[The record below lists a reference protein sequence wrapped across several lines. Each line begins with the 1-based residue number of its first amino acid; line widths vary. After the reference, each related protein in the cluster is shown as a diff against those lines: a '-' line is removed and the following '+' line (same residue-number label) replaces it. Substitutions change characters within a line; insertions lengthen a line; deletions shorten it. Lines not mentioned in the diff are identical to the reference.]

1 MAEKKGTVVRQAAF
15 LMAAQL
21 ICSVV
26 GLLYRSPLHLIMGDV
41 GDGYYTFAY
50 EWYTIILL
58 ISSYSIPSAISKVMS
73 ERLAVGRYRSAQRV
87 FYVSLGY
94 VTAVGGIGAL
104 VAFFAGPVFLASQP
118 DAVLALRVLAPT
130 ILFSGYLG
138 CLRGYFQARN
148 DMFPTGVSR
157 VVEQIINAVMS
168 VAAAWFLVRPYV
180 STGDENLI
188 GKFGAAGGTIGTGS
202 GVLAGILFM
211 LFIYMKNAKRIR
223 RDIKR
228 DRTKKKESYRKVLNV
243 IFMMVTPIIF
253 ATCIYNATAIVDQI
267 IYNYAM
273 AARGVSA
280 VEASRQYALFGYRFK
295 PIINIPVALSSAT
308 STALIPAV
316 AGAIANKDRR
326 DAREKIDE
334 CMKLS
339 TFLAV
344 PSAVGLAILSYPVV
358 RILYPT
364 GDITGA
370 AIILSMGSITVIA
383 YSLSTVTNG
392 VLQGLGH
399 QGDPVRN
406 AAKSLALNAV
416 IAFVTV
422 RYLGWGVRGILA
434 ATVVYSF
441 CMMFLNARSIRK
453 YLGYRHNMDRL
464 IWQPLRAA
472 LVMGVVVAAI
482 FWIPNVL
489 WSGFDTYLALVGFT
503 GLSVFAGVLV
513 YVVVYTKT
521 TGMTDAEMRR
531 LPMGTKM
538 LVILRKLHLR

>member
-1 MAEKKGTVVRQAAF
+1 MAEKKGAVVRQAAF

-21 ICSVV
+21 VCSVV

-73 ERLAVGRYRSAQRV
+73 ERLAVGQYRNAQRV
-87 FYVSLGY
+87 FYVSLLY
-94 VTAVGGIGAL
+94 VLAVGGIGAL
-104 VAFFAGPVFLASQP
+104 AAFFGGPFFLASQP

-130 ILFSGYLG
+130 ILLSGFLG

-148 DMFPTGVSR
+148 NMFPTGVSR
-157 VVEQIINAVMS
+157 VVEQIVNAVMS

-180 STGDENLI
+180 GDENLT
-188 GKFGAAGGTIGTGS
+188 GKYGAAGGTIGTGS

-211 LFIYMKNAKRIR
+211 LYIYMKNAKRIR
-223 RDIKR
+223 RDIRR
-228 DRTKKKESYRKVLNV
+228 DKTKKRESYREVLHV

-273 AARGVSA
+273 AARGVDSI
-280 VEASRQYALFGYRFK
+280 EASRQYALFGYRFK

-316 AGAIANKDRR
+316 AGAMASRDRK

-334 CMKLS
+334 CLKLS

-370 AIILSMGSITVIA
+370 AIILSMGSISVIS

-406 AAKSLALNAV
+406 AAISLALNAV

-422 RYLGWGVRGILA
+422 RFLGWGVRGILA

-453 YLGYRHNMDRL
+453 YLGYRHDLNRL
-464 IWQPLRAA
+464 IWQPFRAA
-472 LVMGVVVAAI
+472 LIMGVVVAAI

-503 GLSVFAGVLV
+503 GVSVVAGVLV

-531 LPMGTKM
+531 LPMGTRM
-538 LVILRKLHLR
+538 LVILRKLHMR

>member
-1 MAEKKGTVVRQAAF
+1 MAEKKGAVVRQAAF

-21 ICSVV
+21 VCSVV

-73 ERLAVGRYRSAQRV
+73 ERLAVGQYRNAQRV
-87 FYVSLGY
+87 FYVSLLY
-94 VTAVGGIGAL
+94 VLAVGGIGAL
-104 VAFFAGPVFLASQP
+104 AAFFGGPFFLASQP

-130 ILFSGYLG
+130 ILLSGFLG

-148 DMFPTGVSR
+148 NMFPTGVSR
-157 VVEQIINAVMS
+157 VVEQIVNAVMS

-180 STGDENLI
+180 GDENLT
-188 GKFGAAGGTIGTGS
+188 GKYGAAGGTIGTGS

-211 LFIYMKNAKRIR
+211 LYIYMKNAKRIR
-223 RDIKR
+223 RDIRR
-228 DRTKKKESYRKVLNV
+228 DKTKKRESYREVLHV

-273 AARGVSA
+273 AARGVDSI
-280 VEASRQYALFGYRFK
+280 EASRQYALFGYRFK

-316 AGAIANKDRR
+316 AGAMASKNRK

-334 CMKLS
+334 CLKLS

-370 AIILSMGSITVIA
+370 AIILSMGSISVIS

-406 AAKSLALNAV
+406 AAISLALNAV

-422 RYLGWGVRGILA
+422 RFLGWGVRGILA

-453 YLGYRHNMDRL
+453 YLGYRHDLNRL
-464 IWQPLRAA
+464 IWQPFRAA
-472 LVMGVVVAAI
+472 LIMGVVVAAI

-489 WSGFDTYLALVGFT
+489 WSGFDTYIALVGFT
-503 GLSVFAGVLV
+503 GVSVLAGVLV

-531 LPMGTKM
+531 LPMGTRI

>member
-1 MAEKKGTVVRQAAF
+1 MAEKKGAVVRQAAF

-21 ICSVV
+21 VCSVV

-73 ERLAVGRYRSAQRV
+73 ERLAVGRYRDAQRV

-94 VTAVGGIGAL
+94 VTVVGGIGAL
-104 VAFFAGPVFLASQP
+104 AAFFGGPVFLASQP
-118 DAVLALRVLAPT
+118 DAVLALRVLSPT
-130 ILFSGYLG
+130 ILLSGYLG

-148 DMFPTGVSR
+148 NMFPTGVSR
-157 VVEQIINAVMS
+157 VVEQILNAIMS
-168 VAAAWFLVRPYV
+168 VAAAWFLVQPYV
-180 STGDENLI
+180 GNENLT

-202 GVLAGILFM
+202 GVVAGILFM
-211 LFIYMKNAKRIR
+211 LFIYMKESKRIR
-223 RDIKR
+223 RDIRR
-228 DRTKKKESYRKVLNV
+228 DKKKKRESYRRVLNV

-273 AARGVSA
+273 AARGVDSI
-280 VEASRQYALFGYRFK
+280 EASRQYALFGYRFK

-316 AGAIANKDRR
+316 AGAIASRNRR

-334 CMKLS
+334 CLKLS

-370 AIILSMGSITVIA
+370 AIILSMGSISVIS

-453 YLGYRHNMDRL
+453 YLGYRHDLNRL

-482 FWIPNVL
+482 FWIPNIL
-489 WSGFDTYLALVGFT
+489 WKGFDTYLALVGFT
-503 GLSVFAGVLV
+503 GVSVLAGILV

-521 TGMTDAEMRR
+521 TGMTDEEMRR
-531 LPMGTKM
+531 LPMGTRM
-538 LVILRKLHLR
+538 LGILRKLHLR

>member
-1 MAEKKGTVVRQAAF
+1 MAEKKGAVVRQAAF

-21 ICSVV
+21 VCSVV

-73 ERLAVGRYRSAQRV
+73 ERLAVGQYKNAQRV
-87 FYVSLGY
+87 FYVSLLY
-94 VTAVGGIGAL
+94 VLAVGGIGAL
-104 VAFFAGPVFLASQP
+104 AAFFGGPFFLASQP

-130 ILFSGYLG
+130 ILLSGFLG

-148 DMFPTGVSR
+148 NMFPTGVSR
-157 VVEQIINAVMS
+157 VVEQIVNAVMS

-180 STGDENLI
+180 GDENLT
-188 GKFGAAGGTIGTGS
+188 GKYGAAGGTIGTGS

-211 LFIYMKNAKRIR
+211 LYIYMKNAKRIR

-228 DRTKKKESYRKVLNV
+228 DKTKKRESYREVLHV

-273 AARGVSA
+273 AVRGVDSI
-280 VEASRQYALFGYRFK
+280 EASRQYALFGYRFK

-316 AGAIANKDRR
+316 AGAMASKNRK

-334 CMKLS
+334 CLKLS

-370 AIILSMGSITVIA
+370 AIILSMGSISVIS

-406 AAKSLALNAV
+406 AAISLALNAF

-422 RYLGWGVRGILA
+422 RFLGWGVRGILA

-453 YLGYRHNMDRL
+453 YLGYRHDLNRL
-464 IWQPLRAA
+464 IWQPFRAA
-472 LVMGVVVAAI
+472 LIMGVVVAAI

-489 WSGFDTYLALVGFT
+489 WSGFDTYISLVGFT
-503 GLSVFAGVLV
+503 GVSVVAGVLV

-531 LPMGTKM
+531 LPMGTRM

>member
-1 MAEKKGTVVRQAAF
+1 
-15 LMAAQL
+15 
-21 ICSVV
+21 
-26 GLLYRSPLHLIMGDV
+26 
-41 GDGYYTFAY
+41 
-50 EWYTIILL
+50 
-58 ISSYSIPSAISKVMS
+58 
-73 ERLAVGRYRSAQRV
+73 
-87 FYVSLGY
+87 
-94 VTAVGGIGAL
+94 
-104 VAFFAGPVFLASQP
+104 
-118 DAVLALRVLAPT
+118 
-130 ILFSGYLG
+130 
-138 CLRGYFQARN
+138 
-148 DMFPTGVSR
+148 
-157 VVEQIINAVMS
+157 
-168 VAAAWFLVRPYV
+168 
-180 STGDENLI
+180 
-188 GKFGAAGGTIGTGS
+188 
-202 GVLAGILFM
+202 M

-273 AARGVSA
+273 AARGVNA

-503 GLSVFAGVLV
+503 GLSVMAGVLV